1 MSADE
6 RSWQIWQP
14 SILLMRNIFTV
25 PAMTRASAHAT
36 LIFELSA
43 VANQIFF
50 PAFAYSAYSMTLALA
65 SHPEVDGWDVDVI
78 AEDHHM
84 YCKCFFA
91 SIWELAHA
99 SKQPRASGEEEIPPI
114 VPQVM

>member
-1 MSADE
+1 
-6 RSWQIWQP
+6 
-14 SILLMRNIFTV
+14 MRNIKSV
-25 PAMTRASAHAT
+25 PAMTRVTAHGT
-36 LIFELSA
+36 VIFELSA
-43 VANQIFF
+43 LANQYVF
-50 PAFAYSAYSMTLALA
+50 PAFAYSAYSLSLALA

-99 SKQPRASGEEEIPPI
+99 SKQSRASGEEEIPPI